1 VPLAAPPKNFAS
13 LKLPK
18 RDVRVDRLR
27 RISGHNSGEP
37 HFGRH
42 GVYRFDDPNK
52 TFGTCY
58 CGLDLDTA
66 VAESLL
72 HDELP
77 DEGMFRISESLL
89 ELKFLVNFAAAAP
102 DGVLTLADLTGA
114 NLKRLGGDNTIS
126 SECPYDT
133 TQLWSAAVHA
143 HPSGVD
149 GIIYVSR
156 QLNNKRAVAIY
167 DRAAPKFGPATYVG
181 LTSVPGFRRAKG
193 RLGIR
198 AVYP

>member
-1 VPLAAPPKNFAS
+1 M
-13 LKLPK
+13 
-18 RDVRVDRLR
+18 RHVRVDRLR
-27 RISGHNSGEP
+27 RISGHDSGEP
-37 HFGRH
+37 YFGRH
-42 GVYRFDDPNK
+42 GVYRFDDPKK
-52 TFGTCY
+52 TYGTSY

-77 DEGMFRISESLL
+77 NQGMFDISESLL
-89 ELKFLVNFAAAAP
+89 ELKFLVKFAPAAAN
-102 DGVLTLADLTGA
+102 GVLTLADLTGA
-114 NLKRLGGDNTIS
+114 SLKRLGGDNSIS
-126 SECPYDT
+126 SEFPYDI

-143 HPSGVD
+143 HPSDVD

-167 DRAAPKFGPATYVG
+167 DRAAPKFGQATYTR
-181 LTSVPGFRRAKG
+181 LASVPGFKLTRS

-198 AVYP
+198 ALYP